1 MSQARNDARGLSP
14 YIGHAG
20 AWALSLGTA
29 IGWGSLVVTSNT
41 YLAQSGIAGSAAGLI
56 AGAVIMLIIARNYHY
71 MINAFP
77 DAGGAYAYTKETF
90 GYDYG
95 FLTSWFL
102 SLTYA
107 AILWANATSLPLFA
121 RYFIGDVFR
130 KGFLYTILGYDVYA
144 GEVLLTFAGL
154 LLTVLLCTRNRRLTI
169 SVMVFFAAALTVCI
183 TAAFAGVI
191 TGHGSSGTG
200 FDPIFIPDKSS
211 LSQIIRIA
219 CISPWAF
226 IGFENISN
234 SAEEFTF
241 PRTRVFRIMAAAI
254 ATATV
259 LYLFVLLMSVSAYPD
274 RYGSWLEYIRD
285 LSNLSGIEGLPAF
298 YAASRYMGQTGV
310 TLLVAALFGLIVTSL
325 IGNGIALSRLLYA
338 LAKDKVLPDRFSQVN
353 EKHIPAKAFW
363 LILLLS
369 LPIPF
374 LGRTAI
380 GWIVDVTTIGAT
392 LIYGIVSASAARLA
406 AIRNDKRE
414 RVSGYAGAI
423 LMILF
428 GIYLLIPNLFT
439 AGSMEKETFFLFVV
453 WGILGFIFF
462 RIILRHDTEGRFGQS
477 LIVWIALLSLVLL
490 ISLIWMSQ
498 SMMSSTNQAMNSIH
512 SYYIDEGSLSAERG
526 ADEQFIESQFAELR
540 SANARTIMAATAMFA
555 FSIII
560 LLTNY
565 SYMNRRQREK
575 EEELGH
581 ARAIA
586 YNDPLTGVKNKRAFT
601 ELEHEYDE
609 RISAAGAGEEPP
621 AFSVLICDLNGLK
634 HINDTYGHKAG
645 DDYIRSASRLI
656 CETFK
661 HSPVF
666 RVGGDEFV
674 VVLSGHDYSIRDE
687 LMDAFNKKV
696 EANIGSDNVVVSAGI
711 SDFVPSEDSNMHAV
725 FERADSLMYE
735 RKLQLKSL
743 GARSRL

>member
-77 DAGGAYAYTKETF
+77 DAGGAYAFTKETF

-183 TAAFAGVI
+183 TAAFTGVI

-241 PRTRVFRIMAAAI
+241 PRTRVFRIMA
-254 ATATV
+254 
-259 LYLFVLLMSVSAYPD
+259 S
-274 RYGSWLEYIRD
+274 E
-285 LSNLSGIEGLPAF
+285 
-298 YAASRYMGQTGV
+298 
-310 TLLVAALFGLIVTSL
+310 
-325 IGNGIALSRLLYA
+325 IG
-338 LAKDKVLPDRFSQVN
+338 
-353 EKHIPAKAFW
+353 
-363 LILLLS
+363 
-369 LPIPF
+369 
-374 LGRTAI
+374 
-380 GWIVDVTTIGAT
+380 
-392 LIYGIVSASAARLA
+392 
-406 AIRNDKRE
+406 
-414 RVSGYAGAI
+414 
-423 LMILF
+423 
-428 GIYLLIPNLFT
+428 
-439 AGSMEKETFFLFVV
+439 
-453 WGILGFIFF
+453 
-462 RIILRHDTEGRFGQS
+462 
-477 LIVWIALLSLVLL
+477 
-490 ISLIWMSQ
+490 
-498 SMMSSTNQAMNSIH
+498 
-512 SYYIDEGSLSAERG
+512 
-526 ADEQFIESQFAELR
+526 
-540 SANARTIMAATAMFA
+540 
-555 FSIII
+555 
-560 LLTNY
+560 
-565 SYMNRRQREK
+565 
-575 EEELGH
+575 
-581 ARAIA
+581 RAH
-586 YNDPLTGVKNKRAFT
+586 V
-601 ELEHEYDE
+601 
-609 RISAAGAGEEPP
+609 
-621 AFSVLICDLNGLK
+621 
-634 HINDTYGHKAG
+634 
-645 DDYIRSASRLI
+645 
-656 CETFK
+656 
-661 HSPVF
+661 
-666 RVGGDEFV
+666 
-674 VVLSGHDYSIRDE
+674 
-687 LMDAFNKKV
+687 
-696 EANIGSDNVVVSAGI
+696 
-711 SDFVPSEDSNMHAV
+711 
-725 FERADSLMYE
+725 
-735 RKLQLKSL
+735 
-743 GARSRL
+743 